1 MDAKTEGR
9 SQTPANAA
17 QTLREEMK
25 KNISA
30 TNGALAAAIR
40 QAKEARVANQQA
52 AQAAVVKA
60 KDDLARVLAA
70 QRSVVESA
78 EKPTPPI
85 ADESSMSGILSSQM
99 KMTQESIDAAQQGI
113 HQALEATSRLVDE
126 AMKQAGPVVKT
137 GGSGDT
143 PTARKQAAPE
153 LYKITRIRRK
163 FRRRG

>member
-1 MDAKTEGR
+1 MDAKAEGR

-25 KNISA
+25 KNMSA
-30 TNGALAAAIR
+30 SHGALAAAIR
-40 QAKEARVANQQA
+40 LAKEARVANQQA
-52 AQAAVVKA
+52 AQAAVAKA

-70 QRSVVESA
+70 QRSAVESA

-85 ADESSMSGILSSQM
+85 AEESSMSGILSSQM

-137 GGSGDT
+137 GGLGSK
-143 PTARKQAAPE
+143 PTAQKEAPPE
-153 LYKITRIRRK
+153 LRKITRVRRT